1 MGQSNR
7 SGVTFGWHAPE
18 HFGRSPHEGRA
29 TALSGMG
36 GRSNHVRLEVPPVVY
51 NQHSVGRCVAEALAF
66 CAELLAARAGYRR
79 ERPDRTSLYWRIRSA
94 IGTTGEDSGG
104 TIADG
109 VAALRGGW
117 EPELAEPSPVFD
129 ASYVR
134 APERLPPDAPRVV
147 SAEPLAHD
155 LATVAWELE
164 CGHPVAVG
172 LRTTAQ
178 WQTLLGGTSDRLPP
192 PDGDV
197 EAGHAVALVGFQR
210 DATGLEFRV
219 RNSWGAGWGDGG
231 EAWLPA
237 EWLSLLWCGEL
248 YALRAVRRA
257 APPPSGV
264 P

>member
-109 VAALRGGW
+109 VAALQQRRQVAGVTGVRKVDFIVQAVRGVLQ
-117 EPELAEPSPVFD
+117 PQSPV
-129 ASYVR
+129 SG
-134 APERLPPDAPRVV
+134 P
-147 SAEPLAHD
+147 
-155 LATVAWELE
+155 
-164 CGHPVAVG
+164 
-172 LRTTAQ
+172 AQ
-178 WQTLLGGTSDRLPP
+178 
-192 PDGDV
+192 
-197 EAGHAVALVGFQR
+197 
-210 DATGLEFRV
+210 
-219 RNSWGAGWGDGG
+219 
-231 EAWLPA
+231 
-237 EWLSLLWCGEL
+237 
-248 YALRAVRRA
+248 
-257 APPPSGV
+257 
-264 P
+264 